1 MFMKSIRATAVSAA
15 IILAPA
21 FAHAEQQVRVRG
33 TIETIDASSLTVQAA
48 SGQNIVVNL
57 AKELTVLQYAPLA
70 VADIAPKAYL
80 GVAAH
85 KVADGSFEALTVIVF
100 PDAMRGYG
108 EGTMDW
114 DLMPGSRMTNA
125 TAGEVVSKPEGRE
138 IKLTFNGGT
147 QTINVPDKAH
157 VVTFAP
163 ADKALLKAGT
173 KVIVF
178 GSKNADGSV
187 NGGVV
192 GFSKDGSLP
201 PL

>member
-1 MFMKSIRATAVSAA
+1 MFMKTIRTATAAA
-15 IILAPA
+15 LIMLAPA
-21 FAHAEQQVRVRG
+21 FAHAEEQVRVRG
-33 TIETIDASSLTVQAA
+33 TIEAIDESSLTVQPV
-48 SGQNIVVNL
+48 SGQKVTVNL
-57 AKELTVLQYAPLA
+57 AKEVTVLQYSPLA
-70 VADIAPKAYL
+70 VTDIAPKAYL

-100 PDAMRGYG
+100 PDAMRGFG

-125 TAGEVVSKPEGRE
+125 TAGEVASKPEGRE

-147 QTINVPDKAH
+147 QTVIVPDKAR

-163 ADKALLKAGT
+163 ADKALLKTGT

-192 GFSKDGSLP
+192 GFNKDGSLP